1 MNTDFYNNLEVNF
14 EQACNMSE
22 KKFSQEELF
31 EMLKNGNIP
40 QKQIAALKIETLQN
54 FEQAEI
60 LINNLTG
67 CDGKIREAV
76 ALKIN
81 ELVNIGFQEFFLNAK
96 SAEIFANAT

>member
-22 KKFSQEELF
+22 KIFSQEELF

-60 LINNLTG
+60 LIILL
-67 CDGKIREAV
+67 DAMVKFVKLLR
-76 ALKIN
+76 
-81 ELVNIGFQEFFLNAK
+81 
-96 SAEIFANAT
+96 